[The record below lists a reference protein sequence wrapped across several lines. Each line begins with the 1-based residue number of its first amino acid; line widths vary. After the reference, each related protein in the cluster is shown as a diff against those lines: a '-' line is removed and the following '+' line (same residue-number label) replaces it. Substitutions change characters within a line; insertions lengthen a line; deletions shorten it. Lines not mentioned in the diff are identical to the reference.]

1 MDIGEMGQ
9 VLVLGGPNGLEFLLE
24 DEQLEQEVEK
34 EHGDACSNDAEGV
47 GVQEAFSEA
56 SNE

>member
-1 MDIGEMGQ
+1 M
-9 VLVLGGPNGLEFLLE
+9 LGGPNGLEFLLE

-34 EHGDACSNDAEGV
+34 EHGDACSNDAEDV
-47 GVQEAFSEA
+47 GVFSEA